1 MIDKF
6 YRWLSHL
13 VQSRWRRKTT
23 SLRTSQLKDVPAY
36 YAVRSEWHKHEQAR
50 KRAAAKVVIAY
61 LVLALVFLAF
71 LGWSMA

>member
-6 YRWLSHL
+6 YHWLSHL

-23 SLRTSQLKDVPAY
+23 SLRAAQVKDVPAY
-36 YAVRSEWHKHEQAR
+36 TKAVTEWHMHEKAR
-50 KRAAAKVVIAY
+50 KKAAARVLVSY

-71 LGWSMA
+71 LGWSMG